1 MTTQIFRFKIGEY
14 SPKVANITWATTAI
28 TLGVWEATAVT
39 TRRIPTISRTCR
51 MARQRNARATEAAI
65 LVWLFGLGAHLLK
78 REIEH

>member
-1 MTTQIFRFKIGEY
+1 MRKQIGKHTPKI
-14 SPKVANITWATTAI
+14 ANVTWATTAI
-28 TLGVWEATAVT
+28 TLGVWEATAIT
-39 TRRIPTISRTCR
+39 TKKVPTISRTCR